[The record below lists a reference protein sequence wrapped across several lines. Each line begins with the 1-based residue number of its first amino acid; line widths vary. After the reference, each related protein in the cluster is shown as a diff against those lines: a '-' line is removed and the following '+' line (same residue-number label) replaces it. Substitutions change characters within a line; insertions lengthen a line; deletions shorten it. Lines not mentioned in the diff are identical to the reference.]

1 MDEGIMK
8 TKHLTVRPKAVLL
21 ALLCLAFAASSH
33 GLRADDASATAT
45 NSTSAKPNNSGINA
59 RDRHDATLTPENQ
72 KNDKSDLEITK
83 RVRRSLVNKTN
94 ELSTAAKNIKVI
106 TVNGKVTLRG
116 PVNTEEGKAKVN
128 RLAKEAAGDANVEDQ
143 LEVKNSQ

>member
-1 MDEGIMK
+1 MK
-8 TKHLTVRPKAVLL
+8 MKYSNGWRLL
-21 ALLCLAFAASSH
+21 GLVCLVVAMSSYQ
-33 GLRADDASATAT
+33 LRAAEDNNANAMAT
-45 NSTSAKPNNSGINA
+45 NSTTAKPNNSGINA

-72 KNDKSDLEITK
+72 KNNKSDLEITK
-83 RVRRSLVNKTN
+83 AVRRSLVNKTN

-116 PVNTEEGKAKVN
+116 PVNSEEEKAKIN
-128 RLAKEAAGDANVEDQ
+128 RLAKEAAGEATVEDQ